1 MSADLALAVIGAGG
15 IAGRHLDALARVGGA
30 VPVGHVARTRASAER
45 QATRF
50 GGRAYDDLEGLLAAE
65 RPDVA
70 LIAVP
75 PGAHGAIEETL
86 LDHGVPFLV
95 DKPVAA
101 DLATAEAI
109 AERVAARGLPVA
121 VGYHWRAMDTIAELA
136 ARLADRPPR
145 LVSAAWHSSTPP
157 PAWWHRRATGGGQMI
172 EQATHLVDVAR
183 HLLGEP
189 TLLHAAEH
197 PRPPTGVPDADV
209 AVASSATVAW
219 PDGAIGTFTATCAL
233 AGAAEVRIA
242 FACDGLHVA
251 LDQAGVRYDDGREVR
266 SVRAIADPFEVQ
278 LRAFLDAVR
287 RGDPTAVVCS
297 YADAL
302 ETQRLTCAMAEAA
315 GS

>member
-45 QATRF
+45 QAARF
-50 GGRAYDDLEGLLAAE
+50 GGRAYDDLQGLLDAE
-65 RPDVA
+65 RPDAA

-75 PGAHGAIEETL
+75 PGAHGAIEDAL

-95 DKPVAA
+95 DKPIAA
-101 DLATAEAI
+101 DLVTAERI
-109 AERVAARGLPVA
+109 AQRVAASGLPVA
-121 VGYHWRAMDTIAELA
+121 VGYHWRAMDTVPELA

-145 LVSAAWHSSTPP
+145 LVAAAWHSSTPP
-157 PAWWHRRATGGGQMI
+157 PAWWHRRASGGGQMI
-172 EQATHLVDVAR
+172 EQATHLVDIAR
-183 HLLGEP
+183 HLLGQP

-209 AVASSATVAW
+209 AVASAATVAW

-233 AGAAEVRIA
+233 ASAAEVHVT
-242 FACDGLHVA
+242 FACDGLHVV

-266 SVRAIADPFEVQ
+266 TVRAATDPFETQ

-287 RGDPTAVVCS
+287 SGDPTAVVCS
-297 YADAL
+297 YAEAL
-302 ETQRLTCAMAEAA
+302 ETQRLTCAMAAAA

>member
-1 MSADLALAVIGAGG
+1 MTHDLRLAAIGAGG

-30 VPVGHVARTRASAER
+30 VPVGHVARTPVSAER
-45 QATRF
+45 QASRF
-50 GGRAYDDLEGLLAAE
+50 GGRAYVDLATLLEAE

-70 LIAVP
+70 LITVP
-75 PGAHGAIEETL
+75 PGAHGPIEEAL

-101 DLATAEAI
+101 DLATAERI
-109 AERVAARGLPVA
+109 ARRVAASGLAVA
-121 VGYHWRAMDTIAELA
+121 VGYHWRAMDTIPELVTRLA
-136 ARLADRPPR
+136 ARPPR
-145 LVSAAWHSSTPP
+145 LVTAAWHSDTPP
-157 PAWWHRRATGGGQMI
+157 PRWWHRRATGGGQMV
-172 EQATHLVDVAR
+172 EQATHLVDIAR

-209 AVASSATVAW
+209 AVASAATVAW

-233 AGAAEVRIA
+233 ASAAEVRIA
-242 FACDGLHVA
+242 FACDGLHVV

-266 SVRAIADPFEVQ
+266 TVRAAADPFETQ
-278 LRAFLDAVR
+278 LRAFLDAAR
-287 RGDPTAVVCS
+287 RGDPSAVVCD

-302 ETQRLTCAMAEAA
+302 ATQRLTCQMAEAA
-315 GS
+315 RS